1 MRSLENSFEGNSRIK
16 SGKKLKIIL
25 ICVAVFIAAAAVLL
39 FALKNVIFMQ
49 RAVKSIE
56 KDDLNSARAAAQH
69 ITNDSGQVTE
79 NYVELL
85 TEINRK
91 YPDLLAEFNIDT
103 FKNWRDRAEEIKS
116 DENLPEKLIE
126 GADALYKKLYK
137 LCQLYGEYDGMR
149 ADVLEMMEVFNEI
162 NRLYSP
168 GEDGKNVAFT
178 VKEETEKVEK
188 WEEICFVLSTYSS
201 DVPNGESIYLLSY
214 LVSETYGECE
224 EIRNQLK
231 QISAKGYDENEPVRV
246 NGNGQ
251 KTFSDVVNT
260 KGVTL
265 SVLEKEEYEEY
276 MYVAICRALTQTL
289 SEYYVGIKN

>member
-39 FALKNVIFMQ
+39 FALKNVIFTQ

-69 ITNDSGQVTE
+69 ITNNSGQVTE

>member
-1 MRSLENSFEGNSRIK
+1 MENSFEGNSRIK

-39 FALKNVIFMQ
+39 FALKNVIFTQ

-103 FKNWRDRAEEIKS
+103 FKNWRDRAEEIKN

>member
-1 MRSLENSFEGNSRIK
+1 MENSFEGNSRIK